1 MRKLFALLLC
11 LAFLLPVANLSPK
24 NFVYADIDSSALSSV
39 VIESTS
45 KRVLFDKNKDKQLA
59 MASTTK
65 IMTALIAIENT
76 KDLDEVFATD
86 NRAVGIEGTSI
97 YLRKDEHLS
106 MRDLLYGLMLA
117 SGNDAALA
125 IAYKVGNGNLNLFVD
140 LMNKKCD
147 ELGLKNTHFDNP
159 HGLDSKT
166 HYTSAYDLAVI
177 TSKAMEYEDFREVVS
192 TKFKQ
197 IPSNKENEFRYLR
210 NKHRLL
216 QNDMIGCEGVKT
228 GFTDNARRCCV
239 TSVLRNKMRLIC
251 VVLNCQDMFE
261 ESEKLIEHCFKKYTY
276 QTLLEANKYID
287 SISVENG
294 KNPSVKL
301 YTKDIFSYPLMENE
315 LQNIQCKTILPESI
329 EAPVTSG
336 QEIGE
341 YKIYLNND
349 LLFVAKIY
357 TIDSVDTKDYGQ
369 KLKDI
374 VNNWY

>member
-1 MRKLFALLLC
+1 MKRIIAILLC
-11 LAFLLPVANLSPK
+11 LAFLLPVANLSTK
-24 NFVYADIDSSALSSV
+24 GIVFADVDSSALGLV
-39 VIESTS
+39 VIEASS
-45 KRVLFDKNKDKQLA
+45 NRVLYEKNKDKQLP

-97 YLRKDEHLS
+97 YLRKDEHLC

-125 IAYKVGNGNLNLFVD
+125 IAYKVGNGDLQSFVD
-140 LMNKKCD
+140 LMNDKCKQ
-147 ELGLKNTHFDNP
+147 LGLTNTHFDNP

-177 TSKAMEYEDFREVVS
+177 TAKAMENKDFREVVS

-197 IPSNKENEFRYLR
+197 IPSNKENQFRYLR

-216 QNDMIGCEGVKT
+216 QADLNGCEGVKT

-251 VVLNCQDMFE
+251 VVLNCQDMFI
-261 ESEKLIEHCFKKYTY
+261 ESEKFIEHCFDKYKYKTI
-276 QTLLEANKYID
+276 LEANKYID

-294 KNPSVKL
+294 KFPSVKVC
-301 YTKDIFSYPLMENE
+301 TKDEFWYPLLEDE
-315 LQNIQCKTILPESI
+315 LQYIQCKTILPESLQ
-329 EAPVTSG
+329 APVDAG
-336 QEIGE
+336 QEVGE

-374 VNNWY
+374 LDNWY